1 VSLAQ
6 FHCIGRGH
14 QARFSENFDQ
24 TLSNAIHATPNPS
37 QATAELDDVAL
48 LTVLA
53 NFAGAGPYEPSERR
67 RNGPFPV
74 LEIDEAQPA
83 LRVFRW
89 HWWWA
94 GAPIGRFAFAGRTL
108 VPSQTV
114 VFGARFEPARAG
126 GVSR

>member
-1 VSLAQ
+1 MSLAQ
-6 FHCIGRGH
+6 LYCTGRGH
-14 QARFSENFDQ
+14 EARFSEDFDQ
-24 TLSNAIHATPNPS
+24 TLSNAVHATPNPA

-48 LTVLA
+48 LIVLA
-53 NFAGAGPYEPSERR
+53 NFAGVGPYEPSDRPHD
-67 RNGPFPV
+67 GPFTM
-74 LEIDEAQPA
+74 LEIDALQPA

-94 GAPIGRFAFAGRTL
+94 GVPIGRFAFAGRTL

-114 VFGARFEPARAG
+114 VFGARFESARAG